1 MTKNIMLQGTGSSVG
16 KSILTSALLRI
27 FKQEGYKVAP
37 FKSQNM
43 ALNSFVTEDGKEMG
57 RAQAVQAEAA
67 GIKPTVEMNPIL
79 LKPTSDIGSQV
90 IIEGR
95 VYGNV
100 SAKKYFKE
108 KTNLKEIVL
117 KSYNKLA
124 SRYEIIV
131 IEGAG
136 SCAEIN
142 LKENDIVNMGMAE
155 MVDSPVIL
163 VADIDRGGVFASI
176 YGTIMLLEPHER
188 DRIKGFII
196 NKFRGDKKILEPG
209 IKMLEKM
216 INKPCLGVV
225 PYMDIKI
232 DDEDSV
238 TDRFKESGKG
248 QINIGIIKLPYI
260 SNFSDFT
267 PLELEEDV
275 SVTYIKEKKQLKNM
289 DMIIIPGSKNT
300 LMDIKYIYDMGIDKE
315 IYKAYRAGK
324 IIIGI
329 CGGYQILGK
338 ELSDPDNVESNIKRI
353 NGLGLLDVST
363 TMRKNKITVQTEGT
377 VITDRGI
384 FEDIKNT
391 IVSGYEIHMGETKL
405 FNNSISA
412 IKSKNGRNVGVINK
426 DGKVFG
432 TYLHGIFEND
442 ELRRSVI
449 NYLRKEKGLTE
460 TENDFSYEKV
470 KELEYDKLASVVKEN
485 INLNAIKKILEL

>member
-1 MTKNIMLQGTGSSVG
+1 MLQGTSSSVG
-16 KSILTSALLRI
+16 KSILTAALLRI
-27 FKQEGYKVAP
+27 FKLEGYRVAP

-43 ALNSFVTEDGKEMG
+43 ALNSFVTEDGSEMG

-67 GIKPTVEMNPIL
+67 GIKPVVEMNPIL
-79 LKPTSDIGSQV
+79 LKPTSDVGSQV

-95 VYGNV
+95 VYGDV
-100 SAKKYFKE
+100 SAKEYFK
-108 KTNLKEIVL
+108 KKLNLKEIVL
-117 KSYNKLA
+117 KSYKKLA
-124 SRYEIIV
+124 SNYEIIA

-155 MVDSPVIL
+155 MVDAPVIL

-209 IKMLEKM
+209 VRMLEVK
-216 INKPCLGVV
+216 INKPCLGIV
-225 PYMDIKI
+225 PYMNIRI

-248 QINIGIIKLPYI
+248 QIRIGIIKLPYI

-275 SVTYIKEKKQLKNM
+275 SLTYIEDKNQMKDM

-300 LMDIKYIYDMGIDKE
+300 LKDLQYIYDMKMDKE
-315 IYKAYRAGK
+315 IYKKYKAGTA
-324 IIIGI
+324 IIGI

-338 ELSDPDNVESNIKRI
+338 ELTDPDNVESSIKRI
-353 NGLGLLDVST
+353 NGLGLLDVAT
-363 TMRKNKITVQTEGT
+363 IMRKDKITIQTEGEI
-377 VITDRGI
+377 ITDRGI
-384 FEDIKNT
+384 FKDVKNS
-391 IVSGYEIHMGETKL
+391 IVTGYEIHMGETRL
-405 FNNSISA
+405 FDKNMEA
-412 IKSKNGRNVGVINK
+412 IKLKDGRNVGAINE
-426 DGKVFG
+426 DGRVFG

-442 ELRRSVI
+442 KLRRSMI
-449 NYLRKEKGLTE
+449 NYLRREKGLAE
-460 TENDFSYEKV
+460 ARDELSYENI
-470 KELEYDKLASVVKEN
+470 KELEYNKLASIVKEN
-485 INLNAIKKILEL
+485 INIDAIKKIMEL